1 MPFQSISTDQK
12 ARTPS
17 GEKRSATQGRKHVQ
31 TAPPPGAKPKR
42 LPGNAAQAPR
52 LSGIERIKMAGG
64 HLRGTLRSD
73 LEDTPG
79 HFNEAGK
86 QLLKFHGIYQ
96 QRDRENRKAG
106 EKRYSFMVRSRIP
119 GGRLTAS
126 QYLAHDALADRFGN
140 GTLRITTRQGL
151 QIHGVIK
158 TELRDTLRSIHDVL
172 LTTLA
177 ACGDVVRNT
186 MLSPVPATHPV
197 HDAIETSIQRLAE
210 ALLPQTRAYHDVWLD
225 GAKTYDGLAETAN
238 ARPENAER
246 SNEREEPLYG
256 AAYLPRKFKIGVA
269 YPGDNS
275 VDVYTQDIGL
285 IAIADKET
293 FLGCNILVGGG
304 LGMTHKKPQT
314 YPRLGS
320 LIGFVPAERLI
331 DVVRAIVTI
340 QRDHGDRSNRRHA
353 RMKYLIDDWG
363 IDRFVQELEKRLRY
377 ALDPPRQAEP
387 LRNNLYLGWRKQLDG
402 RWFYGI
408 SVENGRIRD
417 ANGLRLKSALR
428 AVIEQLQPGVRLTPN
443 HDVLL
448 ADIDEA
454 ARPEVEALLD
464 AHGVSR
470 PEALSLARKHA
481 MACPALPTC
490 GLALTEAERV
500 MPTVIDRME
509 AELASLGL
517 EQEIV
522 SVRMTGCPNGCARPY
537 VADIGLVGRS
547 GDTYAVFLGG
557 DPDGVRLNKLF
568 RDLVPFDDIVP
579 VLRPILR
586 AFREERRD
594 GEGFGSYC
602 ARIGN
607 ENLNQI
613 TEKHRNHA

>member
-1 MPFQSISTDQK
+1 
-12 ARTPS
+12 
-17 GEKRSATQGRKHVQ
+17 
-31 TAPPPGAKPKR
+31 
-42 LPGNAAQAPR
+42 
-52 LSGIERIKMAGG
+52 MAGG

-73 LEDTPG
+73 LEDVAD

-86 QLLKFHGIYQ
+86 QILKFHGIYQ

-126 QYLAHDALADRFGN
+126 QYLAHDALADQYGN

-158 TELRDTLRSIHDVL
+158 TELRETLRSIHEIL

-197 HDAIETSIQRLAE
+197 HDAIEASINCLAE
-210 ALLPQTRAYHDVWLD
+210 ALLPQTHAYHEVWLD
-225 GAKTYDGLAETAN
+225 GAKAYDGLAETAD
-238 ARPENAER
+238 ALPEN
-246 SNEREEPLYG
+246 EEPLYG
-256 AAYLPRKFKIGVA
+256 LAYLPRKFKIGAA

-293 FLGCNILVGGG
+293 FPGCNILVGGG

-331 DVVRAIVTI
+331 EVVRAIVTV
-340 QRDHGDRSNRRHA
+340 QRDYGDRSNRRHA

-363 IDRFVQELEKRLRY
+363 IDRFVQKLEERLQY
-377 ALDPPRQAEP
+377 ALDPPRKAEP
-387 LRNNLYLGWRKQLDG
+387 LQNNLYLGWRKQLDG

-417 ANGLRLKSALR
+417 ANGRRLKSALR
-428 AVIEQLQPGVRLTPN
+428 AIIEQFQPGVRLTPN
-443 HDVLL
+443 HDLLL
-448 ADIDEA
+448 ADLDETV
-454 ARPEVEALLD
+454 RSEVEALLD
-464 AHGVSR
+464 AHGVPR
-470 PEALSLARKHA
+470 PDALSQARKHA

-500 MPTVIDRME
+500 IPTVIDRME

-517 EQEIV
+517 EQEIL
-522 SVRMTGCPNGCARPY
+522 SIRMTGCPNGCARPY
-537 VADIGLVGRS
+537 VADIGLVG
-547 GDTYAVFLGG
+547 TLG
-557 DPDGVRLNKLF
+557 R
-568 RDLVPFDDIVP
+568 
-579 VLRPILR
+579 
-586 AFREERRD
+586 
-594 GEGFGSYC
+594 
-602 ARIGN
+602 
-607 ENLNQI
+607 
-613 TEKHRNHA
+613 